1 MERVIAVDKIS
12 LNGRSAVNTEPAI
25 RNGYLPYPWGLHWR
39 EGELDARSG
48 GVSGVKH
55 CEH

>member
-12 LNGRSAVNTEPAI
+12 LDGRSAVNTEPAI
-25 RNGYLPYPWGLHWR
+25 RNGHLPYPWGLHWR